1 MRKQLPAPCLGLVL
15 ALCLAGTQAGAAVFD
30 VRAYGATGD
39 GRTLDTAAINKAIDA
54 AHAAGGGTVQFPAGT
69 YLSGSI
75 HLQSNIALYLDHG
88 ATIEATADPEAYD
101 PPEPN
106 AWDMYQDFGHSHWH
120 NSLIWGEGL
129 ENVSILG
136 PGLIHGK
143 GLTREGGQRVGNK
156 TIALKLCRNVIIR
169 DVSILMAGHFGIL
182 ASGVD
187 NLTIDNLKIDTNRDG
202 INIDA
207 CRHVRISNCSINSP
221 WDDAIVLKS
230 SYGLGFAR
238 ATENVTITNCEVS
251 GYDRGT
257 FLNGTYQRNEP
268 KSPDR
273 GGVTGRIKLGTESN
287 GGFRNITI
295 SNIVFERC
303 RGLALETVDG
313 GLLEDVAIANITMRD
328 IVSAPIFL
336 RLGSRMRGPAGTP
349 VGKLRR
355 VSISNLIVYN
365 ADPRYGSIISGIP
378 GHPIEDVKLRD
389 IRIYYQGGGTR
400 EQAALEPPENE
411 GSYPD
416 PEMFGVI
423 PAYGFFIRHVRGIE
437 LSDVEVSYMQEDLR
451 PPFLLNDVASVEF
464 NHVKAQRARNV
475 PMFVLRNVEDFSV
488 HQSRPLPDKQLKSVK
503 RRDL

>member
-1 MRKQLPAPCLGLVL
+1 
-15 ALCLAGTQAGAAVFD
+15 
-30 VRAYGATGD
+30 
-39 GRTLDTAAINKAIDA
+39 
-54 AHAAGGGTVQFPAGT
+54 
-69 YLSGSI
+69 
-75 HLQSNIALYLDHG
+75 
-88 ATIEATADPEAYD
+88 
-101 PPEPN
+101 
-106 AWDMYQDFGHSHWH
+106 
-120 NSLIWGEGL
+120 
-129 ENVSILG
+129 
-136 PGLIHGK
+136 
-143 GLTREGGQRVGNK
+143 
-156 TIALKLCRNVIIR
+156 
-169 DVSILMAGHFGIL
+169 
-182 ASGVD
+182 
-187 NLTIDNLKIDTNRDG
+187 
-202 INIDA
+202 
-207 CRHVRISNCSINSP
+207 
-221 WDDAIVLKS
+221 
-230 SYGLGFAR
+230 
-238 ATENVTITNCEVS
+238 
-251 GYDRGT
+251 
-257 FLNGTYQRNEP
+257 
-268 KSPDR
+268 
-273 GGVTGRIKLGTESN
+273 
-287 GGFRNITI
+287 
-295 SNIVFERC
+295 
-303 RGLALETVDG
+303 
-313 GLLEDVAIANITMRD
+313 MRD